1 MPHPTQTPP
10 FPPMPFRQA
19 MRRQLMLGALALAC
33 SPPVLAQARSGSGDL
48 EAVADGGPHLQGL
61 TVSGQRLALSEMQGQ
76 VVLVFHWSTGC
87 AVCRDKMHEMRAN
100 VAGWAGQPFRL
111 LGVNWDTRRSDL
123 MDYEALL
130 RQTVPP
136 AQRLQSIWTGDGHH
150 QSSMP
155 RPTHLP
161 MAYLID
167 KRGRLVETYSSR
179 IPPDAWDRIASLL

>member
-1 MPHPTQTPP
+1 
-10 FPPMPFRQA
+10 
-19 MRRQLMLGALALAC
+19 MRRRLMLGALALAC
-33 SPPVLAQARSGSGDL
+33 SPSVLAQTRPRLGAL
-48 EAVADGGPHLQGL
+48 EPVADTPQLQGL
-61 TVSGQRLALSEMQGQ
+61 TVSGQRLALSDLQGQ
-76 VVLVFHWSTGC
+76 VTLVFHWSTAC

-100 VAGWAGQPFRL
+100 VSGWAGEPFQL
-111 LGVNWDTRRSDL
+111 LGVNWDARRSDL
-123 MDYEALL
+123 VDYEALL

-136 AQRLQSIWTGDGHH
+136 AQRLQSIWTGDGHY

-167 KRGRLVETYSSR
+167 KQGRLVDTYSGR

>member
-1 MPHPTQTPP
+1 
-10 FPPMPFRQA
+10 
-19 MRRQLMLGALALAC
+19 MRRRLMLGALALAC
-33 SPPVLAQARSGSGDL
+33 SPAILAQNGYRPDVHD
-48 EAVADGGPHLQGL
+48 VAAGVLPLLQGQ
-61 TVSGQRLALSEMQGQ
+61 TVSGQRLALSDLQGQ

-123 MDYEALL
+123 VDYEALL

-136 AQRLQSIWTGDGHH
+136 AQRLQSIWTGDGHY

-167 KRGRLVETYSSR
+167 KQGRLVDAYSGR